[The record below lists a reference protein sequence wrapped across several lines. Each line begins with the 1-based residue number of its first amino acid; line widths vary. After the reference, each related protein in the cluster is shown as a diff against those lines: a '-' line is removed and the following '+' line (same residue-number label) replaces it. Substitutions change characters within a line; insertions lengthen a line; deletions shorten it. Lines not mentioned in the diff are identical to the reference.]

1 MNASSSSSIGIC
13 VFYACWFQGCCLR
26 LNDPDNNARSIS
38 ATQHV
43 DDSNGY
49 FNAWGEVLLK
59 TLKPSLGLESGKDVS
74 LQVVRL
80 DDYGKYK
87 EAMLSLKEQPILLV
101 LARYH
106 EDVNWAFDTGVP
118 ALVMNRGEH
127 IYSNSSEVTEQPDY
141 SNVGREGYLYLQY
154 ILANYDTEAFP
165 DIVAFCQSEPTY
177 KGNTK
182 EILLDDM
189 RNLRSLRS
197 GQQSQQEPL
206 NPRWGDISTDIQ
218 NDGFA
223 FLGTRM
229 YPAHFGESDARID
242 QMNKLFQTFMPGCN
256 ILDQHFTPGGCIAV
270 TRAQILSQSKGWY
283 EKLIRIGNDE
293 NRPLMCFTNERT
305 WACLFTKPGRQCICG

>member
-43 DDSNGY
+43 NDSNGY
-49 FNAWGEVLLK
+49 FNAWGEVLLT

-80 DDYGKYK
+80 DDYGKYN

-154 ILANYDTEAFP
+154 IL
-165 DIVAFCQSEPTY
+165 S
-177 KGNTK
+177 
-182 EILLDDM
+182 
-189 RNLRSLRS
+189 
-197 GQQSQQEPL
+197 
-206 NPRWGDISTDIQ
+206 
-218 NDGFA
+218 
-223 FLGTRM
+223 
-229 YPAHFGESDARID
+229 
-242 QMNKLFQTFMPGCN
+242 KL
-256 ILDQHFTPGGCIAV
+256 
-270 TRAQILSQSKGWY
+270 
-283 EKLIRIGNDE
+283 
-293 NRPLMCFTNERT
+293 
-305 WACLFTKPGRQCICG
+305 